1 MNETA
6 ATFHDWFVELFDAH
20 FQRLFR
26 VLDRESG
33 DPDLAADLA
42 QETFIR
48 LYRRGAPPDLPSA
61 WLIAVALNLFR
72 NERASLERR
81 KRLLSA
87 RRTES
92 LHSDPAPSPEEA
104 AMTESERRRVRAA
117 LERLPDRERQMLLL
131 KAEGFR
137 YSEIAAALHIKE
149 ASIGTLLARAT
160 QAFRELYGAT
170 PDAS

>member
-1 MNETA
+1 MTEKA
-6 ATFHDWFVELFDAH
+6 APFHDWFVELFNAH

-26 VLDRESG
+26 FLDRESG

-61 WLIAVALNLFR
+61 WLISVALNLFR
-72 NERASLERR
+72 NERASVDRR
-81 KRLLSA
+81 RRLLNAA
-87 RRTES
+87 RSEGA
-92 LHSDPAPSPEEA
+92 HSDPAASPEEA
-104 AMTESERRRVRAA
+104 AMAESERRRVRLA
-117 LERLPDRERQMLLL
+117 LDRLPERERQMLLL

-137 YSEIAAALHIKE
+137 YREIAAALNIKE

-160 QAFRELYGAT
+160 QAFRELHGGAL
-170 PDAS
+170 DAS